1 MRTIMRNSIY
11 LPMAAVLLTA
21 PLVGPAAADDKLVP
35 FSGTLQA
42 QESPSPGPS
51 PGTLLFDGTG
61 GGIATHLGRFTV
73 TWHFTVNLA
82 AGTGSGPV
90 HYIAA
95 NGDDIFATVVGQA
108 EPTSTPGVFHI
119 VEVQTITGGT
129 GRFANATGSFIV
141 ERLEVFNTGFSSGSF
156 HGTITSPGSAK

>member
-1 MRTIMRNSIY
+1 MRTIMSNSIY
-11 LPMAAVLLTA
+11 LPMAAVFLSAALA
-21 PLVGPAAADDKLVP
+21 GPALADDKLVP

-51 PGTLLFDGTG
+51 PGTLVFDGTG
-61 GGIATHLGRFTV
+61 GGIATQLGRFTV

-82 AGTGSGPV
+82 LGSGSGPI

-108 EPTSTPGVFHI
+108 EPTSTPGVFQI
-119 VEVQTITGGT
+119 IEVQTITGGT

-141 ERLEVFNTGFSSGSF
+141 ERLEIFAIGFSSGSF
-156 HGTITSPGSAK
+156 HGTITSPGSGK